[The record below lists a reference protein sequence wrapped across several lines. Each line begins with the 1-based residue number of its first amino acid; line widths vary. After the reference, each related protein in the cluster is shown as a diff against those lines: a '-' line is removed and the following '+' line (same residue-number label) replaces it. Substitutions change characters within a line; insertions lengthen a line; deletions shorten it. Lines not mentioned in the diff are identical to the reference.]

1 MGPPF
6 PRRLARAGA
15 AALAGC
21 LILAAAV
28 GSAGRPAALAS
39 ARAEDGGWDA
49 EFEAVC
55 SRTQDAMTLSTE
67 TLESLV
73 ERCDRLVPGLAGLDD
88 SRRKVYAR
96 RLKQCRDLYAFV
108 LETRGGGPGT

>member
-1 MGPPF
+1 MGPRF
-6 PRRLARAGA
+6 PGGVARAAA

-21 LILAAAV
+21 LALGAAL
-28 GSAGRPAALAS
+28 GSAERPAAVAS
-39 ARAEDGGWDA
+39 ARAEGGWDA

-55 SRTQDAMTLSTE
+55 SRTQDAMTLSTDE
-67 TLESLV
+67 LRSLLR
-73 ERCDRLVPGLAGLDD
+73 RCDALLPGLGALDD

-96 RLKQCRDLYAFV
+96 RLEQCRDLFAFV